1 MDKVDK
7 YIKKVISNIEEDRDV
22 TKELLQDVMGY
33 IGKDASNHASVG
45 HVAAKYV
52 ESLQRSNEQL
62 VKLVTL
68 MAKKQDS
75 LYGDLDD
82 NDKESIYKRLSEESE
97 WRDMIVF

>member
-7 YIKKVISNIEEDRDV
+7 YIKKVITNIEEDRQV
-22 TKELLQDVMGY
+22 TNELLKDVMGY

-68 MAKKQDS
+68 MAKKQDN
-75 LYGDLDD
+75 LYGNLDD
-82 NDKESIYKRLSEESE
+82 DDKRNIYDSLSKE
-97 WRDMIVF
+97 D

>member
-1 MDKVDK
+1 MDKVEK
-7 YIKKVISNIEEDRDV
+7 YIKKVITNIEEDREV
-22 TKELLQDVMGY
+22 TNELLKDVMGY

-68 MAKKQDS
+68 MAKKQENMYGS
-75 LYGDLDD
+75 LDEDEKKNMY
-82 NDKESIYKRLSEESE
+82 EEIMGE
-97 WRDMIVF
+97 

>member
-1 MDKVDK
+1 
-7 YIKKVISNIEEDRDV
+7 
-22 TKELLQDVMGY
+22 MGY
-33 IGKDASNHASVG
+33 IGKDPSNHVSVG

-68 MAKKQDS
+68 MAKKQDN

-82 NDKESIYKRLSEESE
+82 EDKKSIYDSFGKE
-97 WRDMIVF
+97 

>member
-7 YIKKVISNIEEDRDV
+7 YIKKVISNIEEDREV
-22 TKELLQDVMGY
+22 TNELLKDVMGY

-75 LYGDLDD
+75 LYGDLDE
-82 NDKESIYKRLSEESE
+82 NDKESIYKRLSEDSE
-97 WRDMIVF
+97 

>member
-1 MDKVDK
+1 MDKVEK
-7 YIKKVISNIEEDRDV
+7 YINKVIQNIEEDREV

-33 IGKDASNHASVG
+33 IGKDASNHSSAG

-75 LYGDLDD
+75 IYGNLNDD
-82 NDKESIYKRLSEESE
+82 EKHNIYDKLSEDES
-97 WRDMIVF
+97 

>member
-1 MDKVDK
+1 MDKVEK
-7 YIKKVISNIEEDRDV
+7 YINKVIVNIEQDREV
-22 TKELLQDVMGY
+22 TKELLNDVVNY
-33 IGKDASNHASVG
+33 IGKDQSKHTEVG

-75 LYGDLDD
+75 LYGDL
-82 NDKESIYKRLSEESE
+82 NDEEKNNIYDKLNENEEA
-97 WRDMIVF
+97 

>member
-7 YIKKVISNIEEDRDV
+7 YIKKVITNIEEDREV
-22 TKELLQDVMGY
+22 TNELLKDVMGY

-68 MAKKQDS
+68 MAKKQDN
-75 LYGDLDD
+75 LYGNLDED
-82 NDKESIYKRLSEESE
+82 DKRNIYDSLSKE
-97 WRDMIVF
+97 D

>member
-7 YIKKVISNIEEDRDV
+7 YINKVITNIEEDRDV

-33 IGKDASNHASVG
+33 IGKDPSNHVSVG

-68 MAKKQDS
+68 MAKKSDAM
-75 LYGDLDD
+75 YGNLDD
-82 NDKESIYKRLSEESE
+82 SDKENIYNKLSEEAE
-97 WRDMIVF
+97 WRNMIMF

>member
-68 MAKKQDS
+68 MAKKQDA
-75 LYGDLDD
+75 LYGDLDE
-82 NDKESIYKRLSEESE
+82 NDKESIYKSLSEGSE
-97 WRDMIVF
+97 

>member
-7 YIKKVISNIEEDRDV
+7 YIKKVITNIEEDREV
-22 TKELLQDVMGY
+22 TNELLKDVMGY

-75 LYGDLDD
+75 LYGNLDD
-82 NDKESIYKRLSEESE
+82 DDKNNIYETLSKDS
-97 WRDMIVF
+97 

>member
-7 YIKKVISNIEEDRDV
+7 YIKKVITNIEEDREV
-22 TKELLQDVMGY
+22 TNELLKDVMGY

-68 MAKKQDS
+68 MAKKQDN

-82 NDKESIYKRLSEESE
+82 DDKRNIYDSLSKE
-97 WRDMIVF
+97 D

>member
-1 MDKVDK
+1 MDKIDK
-7 YIKKVISNIEEDRDV
+7 YINRVITNIEEDREV

-33 IGKDASNHASVG
+33 IGKDPSNHSSAG

-68 MAKKQDS
+68 MAKKQD
-75 LYGDLDD
+75 LMYGELDD
-82 NDKESIYKRLSEESE
+82 KDKTNIYDKLLEDR
-97 WRDMIVF
+97 